1 MAKSKM
7 KNSRFAGELLV
18 AAELTRLGLSVA
30 LHNTFGTNTQDF
42 DLSVANADGDS
53 IQVQVK
59 ALKGPNAFLIDPENI
74 KAKVAYVFVIV
85 GEAGTLPK
93 FFVARGAELL
103 RREKELFGK
112 WGREYPKNHGRG
124 FQSSRMPPEWIN
136 GWNAMGLGE
145 VA

>member
-1 MAKSKM
+1 MPKSKM

-30 LHNTFGTNTQDF
+30 MHNTFGTNTQDF

-53 IQVQVK
+53 VQVQVK
-59 ALKGPNAFLIDPENI
+59 SLKGPNAFLIDPENI
-74 KAKVAYVFVIV
+74 KAKVVYVFVIV
-85 GEAGTLPK
+85 GEPGTLPK
-93 FFVARGAELL
+93 FFVARGEELL

-112 WGREYPKNHGRG
+112 WGREYPKKHGRG
-124 FQSSRMPPEWIN
+124 VQSSRMPKECLN
-136 GWNAMGLGE
+136 AWNAMGLGD